1 MTMGKQGFTLIE
13 LMVVVVIIGILAVVA
28 VPKLFGAVAKSKA
41 SEVEPAVGAYIKLQE
56 AFVSSKGDS
65 VGSWE
70 VIGYSGPGT
79 PGSDKK
85 SSGTSVFHYEGSV
98 SGTIP
103 VSAGPVVG
111 WQANNKVS
119 LNDCGVSTA
128 ADPNWKISLQAS
140 VAMPGT
146 VMYVPAVG
154 APACGVLTPQF
165 LSIQ

>member
-1 MTMGKQGFTLIE
+1 MGKQGFTLIE

-41 SEVEPAVGAYIKLQE
+41 SEVEPAAGTYIKLQD

-70 VIGYSGPGT
+70 RIGYAGPGT
-79 PGSDKK
+79 PGSDKE
-85 SSGTSVFHYEGSV
+85 SSGTATFHYEGAV

-103 VSAGPVVG
+103 LSVGPVVG

-119 LNDCGVSTA
+119 LNDCAASTA
-128 ADPNWKISLQAS
+128 ANPNWKISLQAS
-140 VAMPGT
+140 AAMPGT

-154 APACGVLTPQF
+154 TPACGVLTPQF